1 MTDLGPPLT
10 AKDLAKRT
18 GIPYS
23 MIRTHPEQFGGVKIG
38 AKYYFW
44 LNLTV
49 QVLQEQ
55 AFKGVRDA
63 GQEKDETGQE
73 QGVRQGEDTGQG
85 ENSTLQILGRG
96 SKVGVGAKG
105 QTPAT
110 HAIDPWGLLDDP

>member
-1 MTDLGPPLT
+1 MTLGPPLT

-55 AFKGVRDA
+55 AFKGVRNA
-63 GQEKDETGQE
+63 GQEKDETGQDE
-73 QGVRQGEDTGQG
+73 SVRSGEDSGQRK
-85 ENSTLQILGRG
+85 NTTLQVLGGRTALG
-96 SKVGVGAKG
+96 TGAKG
-105 QTPAT
+105 SPPAT
-110 HAIDPWGLLDDP
+110 HEIDPWGLLDDP